1 MIDQQHYAI
10 AMAAVSLAL
19 SVFGTVLLVGVRR

>member
-1 MIDQQHYAI
+1 MINQQHYAV
-10 AMAAVSLAL
+10 AAVSLAL